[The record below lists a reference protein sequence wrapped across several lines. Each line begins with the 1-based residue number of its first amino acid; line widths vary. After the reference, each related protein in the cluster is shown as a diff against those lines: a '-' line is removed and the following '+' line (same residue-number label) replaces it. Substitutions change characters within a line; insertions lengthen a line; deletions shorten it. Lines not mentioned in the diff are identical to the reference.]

1 MKSKP
6 GKKKKV
12 KLPEEGKQDNSTKLK
27 GSEEIGISDYMTEI
41 DVERQRKLISV
52 DYQEDDVLYIVNH
65 KRRWKKTLSKK
76 AQRMLK
82 VKHID
87 SRDLRMN

>member
-1 MKSKP
+1 MKTKP
-6 GKKKKV
+6 QKKKKAGQ
-12 KLPEEGKQDNSTKLK
+12 EEEVDEKVKLK
-27 GSEEIGISDYMTEI
+27 GSEDIGITDYMSEI
-41 DVERQRKLISV
+41 DTERKRKLISV

-82 VKHID
+82 VKHMD
-87 SRDLRMN
+87 DKELRMN

>member
-1 MKSKP
+1 MKTKQH
-6 GKKKKV
+6 KKKKT
-12 KLPEEGKQDNSTKLK
+12 PQDEEVDEKIKLK
-27 GSEEIGISDYMTEI
+27 GSKDIGITDYMTDI
-41 DVERQRKLISV
+41 DNERKRKLISV

-82 VKHID
+82 VKHMD
-87 SRDLRMN
+87 DKELRMN

>member
-6 GKKKKV
+6 GKKKKL
-12 KLPEEGKQDNSTKLK
+12 KGTEEGKEDTSTKLK

-41 DVERQRKLISV
+41 DKERQRKLISV

-87 SRDLRMN
+87 NKDLRMN